1 MKKEKILFANIGW
14 MTHYKGNT
22 KKDQIVGGGS
32 WSNDDKHE
40 AFNFSPIKGKCYGYV
55 QPVRWG
61 TISLNRIGDDYKPDR
76 INGVIVVWI
85 ATHPKAKGTFII
97 GWYKNAT
104 VFSKF
109 QESNMASRNNYD
121 YNIVAKE
128 EDCTLLPLD
137 QRTFLIPRAKDAN
150 KGFLGQ
156 SNVWYA
162 DSSEEKVRK
171 FRKDVLDYIQNFTTS
186 SKHISKQSIAVDA
199 EVRKIVEKTAVNY
212 VTKHYKEIGYTV
224 TSREKEN
231 VGWDLDAEIG
241 STCLKLEV
249 KGLAGNKVSVRI
261 SQNEYKSM
269 INNKNC
275 YRLCVV
281 TKVLKSPTL
290 IIFAWDDEQGAW
302 ASDIDP
308 SIKIS
313 IEEKPS
319 YLAVVE

>member
-1 MKKEKILFANIGW
+1 

-61 TISLNRIGDDYKPDR
+61 AISLNRIGDDYKSDL
-76 INGVIVVWI
+76 IKDVTVVWI
-85 ATHPKAKGTFII
+85 ATHPKAKGTYII

-109 QESNMASRNNYD
+109 QESNMPARNNYA

-137 QRTFLIPRAKDAN
+137 QRTFLIPRAKDSN

-162 DSSEEKVRK
+162 DSPDTKVRK
-171 FRKDVLDYIQNFTTS
+171 FRQDVLDYIQHFS
-186 SKHISKQSIAVDA
+186 AGSKQVLKKSVAVDA
-199 EVRKIVEKTAVNY
+199 EA
-212 VTKHYKEIGYTV
+212 
-224 TSREKEN
+224 EN
-231 VGWDLDAEIG
+231 VGWDLDAEKSGI
-241 STCLKLEV
+241 CLKLEV
-249 KGLAGNKVSVRI
+249 KGLAGNTISVRI

-269 INNKNC
+269 VNNKDC

-281 TKVLKSPTL
+281 TNALCNPSL
-290 IIFAWDDEQGAW
+290 IIFVWDDEQSAW
-302 ASDIDP
+302 VSDIDQ

>member
-1 MKKEKILFANIGW
+1 MKSKILFANIGW

-61 TISLNRIGDDYKPDR
+61 AISLNRIGDDYKSDL
-76 INGVIVVWI
+76 IKDVTVVWI
-85 ATHPKAKGTFII
+85 ATHPKAKGTYII

-109 QESNMASRNNYD
+109 QESNMPARNNYA

-137 QRTFLIPRAKDAN
+137 QRTFLIPRAKDSN

-162 DSSEEKVRK
+162 DSSPKLLLRLMDDSVLSLDGYMLGSTNKSEGAVMIGNTAVAINHFITEAKFPITKDQIEQFSKGIKKLRLNTSPKYHEKEW
-171 FRKDVLDYIQNFTTS
+171 RKD
-186 SKHISKQSIAVDA
+186 
-199 EVRKIVEKTAVNY
+199 KIGKKLFA
-212 VTKHYKEIGYTV
+212 KYKE
-224 TSREKEN
+224 SSSNSFEDN
-231 VGWDLDAEIG
+231 
-241 STCLKLEV
+241 
-249 KGLAGNKVSVRI
+249 
-261 SQNEYKSM
+261 
-269 INNKNC
+269 
-275 YRLCVV
+275 
-281 TKVLKSPTL
+281 
-290 IIFAWDDEQGAW
+290 F
-302 ASDIDP
+302 
-308 SIKIS
+308 
-313 IEEKPS
+313 
-319 YLAVVE
+319 